1 MTAEAQAG
9 DPARSHIVW
18 VFGLWLVLSA
28 VAVPLVIFVLGP
40 QLPPGSMTV
49 EAHGQ
54 TQANI
59 VMTATITPIV
69 LFVLVFF
76 VYSLVFFRQRGKTL
90 EDGPPIRG
98 NSRAIVLWLATTVV
112 TVMFLAAWGSYELF
126 PGDTGAGGG
135 AGPSPVFTPVADK
148 SALPVQVI
156 AQQWAW
162 SFRYPTY
169 GGVETLQLAL
179 PAGRLVALHVTS
191 LDVTHSFWA
200 YKLGVKA
207 DAVPGA
213 DNIAYVKAKSTGT
226 FTVRC
231 AELCGLWHGHMYTKG
246 YVLSDSGFASWISQ
260 AQEQN
265 ALSTKFLPPYTR
277 TYFPEPL
284 RRAG

>member
-1 MTAEAQAG
+1 VIAEARE
-9 DPARSHIVW
+9 DPQRHTAR
-18 VFGLWLVLSA
+18 VFAIWLVLSA

-40 QLPPGSMTV
+40 QLPPGSMTT

-69 LFVLVFF
+69 LFVFVFF
-76 VYSLVFFRQRGKTL
+76 IYALVFFRQRGEAV
-90 EDGPPIRG
+90 EDGPPVRSHSG
-98 NSRAIVLWLATTVV
+98 AIVFWLVGTVV
-112 TVMFLAAWGSYELF
+112 TVMFLAAWGSYEIF

-135 AGPSPVFTPVADK
+135 AGPSPVFTPASDK
-148 SALPVQVI
+148 SAMPVQVV

-179 PAGRLVALHVTS
+179 PVNRTVALHVTS
-191 LDVTHSFWA
+191 LDITHSFWA

-246 YVLSDSGFASWISQ
+246 YIFSGSRFAGWISR
-260 AQEQN
+260 AQKRN
-265 ALSTKFLPPYTR
+265 APSTKFLPPYTHR
-277 TYFPEPL
+277 YFPEPL

>member
-1 MTAEAQAG
+1 VTAE
-9 DPARSHIVW
+9 PASSSRRHLYW
-18 VFGLWLVLSA
+18 LFGIWLALSA
-28 VAVPLVIFVLGP
+28 VVVPLVIFVLGP

-59 VMTATITPIV
+59 VMTATIAPV
-69 LFVLVFF
+69 FLLVVVFF
-76 VYSLVFFRQRGKTL
+76 VYAIVAFRQRKGAL

-98 NSRAIVLWLATTVV
+98 NSRAIVLWLVATVT

-135 AGPSPVFTPVADK
+135 AGPRPVFTPADSK
-148 SALPVQVI
+148 SALQVQVV

-162 SFRYPTY
+162 TFRYPTL
-169 GGVETLQLAL
+169 GNFESLQLAL
-179 PAGRLVALHVTS
+179 PVGRLVALHVTS

-213 DNIAYVKAKSTGT
+213 DNIAYVKAKSTGN
-226 FTVRC
+226 FTIRC
-231 AELCGLWHGHMYTKG
+231 AELCGLWHGHMFTKG
-246 YVLSDSGFASWISQ
+246 YVLGDSAFSNWVARVQ
-260 AQEQN
+260 KEN
-265 ALSTKFLPPYTR
+265 APSTKFLPPYSH
-277 TYFPEPL
+277 TYFPAPF

>member
-1 MTAEAQAG
+1 VTAEPQRRPSRDA
-9 DPARSHIVW
+9 VW
-18 VFGLWLVLSA
+18 IFGLWIVLSA
-28 VAVPLVIFVLGP
+28 VAVPLVIFLLGP

-69 LFVLVFF
+69 LLVF
-76 VYSLVFFRQRGKTL
+76 VFFGYAIVRFRQRGTAV

-98 NSRAIVLWLATTVV
+98 NSRAIVLWLVTTVT

-135 AGPSPVFTPVADK
+135 AGPRPVFTPADSK
-148 SALPVQVI
+148 SALPVQVV

-162 SFRYPTY
+162 TFRYPSL
-169 GGVETLQLAL
+169 GNFESLQLAL
-179 PAGRLVALHVTS
+179 PVGRLVALHVTS

-213 DNIAYVKAKSTGT
+213 DNIAYVKAKSTGS

-231 AELCGLWHGHMYTKG
+231 AELCGLWHGHMFTKG
-246 YVLSDSGFASWISQ
+246 YVLGDSAFASWVARVQ
-260 AQEQN
+260 KEN
-265 ALSTKFLPPYTR
+265 AASTKFLPQYR
-277 TYFPEPL
+277 HTYFPAPF